1 LQLTDIDSL
10 KVLANGVLRSSAHI
24 EIIWQNEACSKDL
37 CVLSWRVFNG
47 LVLILTCDQPLI
59 ARHQQ
64 ARRMRRWSD

>member
-47 LVLILTCDQPLI
+47 
-59 ARHQQ
+59 
-64 ARRMRRWSD
+64 